1 MRWAQGDALER
12 ITDKALLFNELPAW
26 PADGQTIDYS
36 QADQRELCADP
47 QRLARFYALLSSA
60 HYRTSPLDLRRLMDA
75 PGMHFGLAQAGQ
87 EVVGAV
93 WLVDEGGLS
102 AELAHDVWAGRRR
115 PRGNLVAQS
124 LAAHG
129 GQWWAPTLRSRRITR
144 IATLPALRRQGIARQ
159 LVERQRRQAQG
170 LDFLSVS
177 FGYTEPLWRFWQSC
191 GFELVR
197 IGSKPE
203 ASSGCYTAMAILPLS
218 EQGRGAA
225 ARGAQASGAR
235 LAPGYG
241 SALNSRWRSRA
252 TTATRRWA
260 KRIGASW
267 PGSLSPIGRWRPAW
281 GHCSVCCWPAICRCP
296 RCAAICNGGNPR
308 RPARSR
314 RASAGRKPCCATGG
328 TKRRRRWNS

>member
-1 MRWAQGDALER
+1 MRCCS
-12 ITDKALLFNELPAW
+12 TSCPPAGGW
-26 PADGQTIDYS
+26 PDDRLQPAE
-36 QADQRELCADP
+36 QRELCADP

-102 AELAHDVWAGRRR
+102 AELAHDVGLAAAGRAATWWRSRWRRMAASGGRRR
-115 PRGNLVAQS
+115 CGHGALPASRRCRRYGGRVSRVSWSSGNAVRRRGWIFCRSA
-124 LAAHG
+124 LAIPSRCGALAILRFRAGAHRQQAG
-129 GQWWAPTLRSRRITR
+129 GQQRLLYRDGYLAPER
-144 IATLPALRRQGIARQ
+144 AR
-159 LVERQRRQAQG
+159 
-170 LDFLSVS
+170 
-177 FGYTEPLWRFWQSC
+177 
-191 GFELVR
+191 
-197 IGSKPE
+197 
-203 ASSGCYTAMAILPLS
+203 
-218 EQGRGAA
+218 RGAA

-235 LAPGYG
+235 LAWLRQRIELALAIPGDDG
-241 SALNSRWRSRA
+241 DTPLGEEDWRELAGFAFAHRPLE
-252 TTATRRWA
+252 
-260 KRIGASW
+260 AS
-267 PGSLSPIGRWRPAW
+267 L

-308 RPARSR
+308 RPARSW

>member
-1 MRWAQGDALER
+1 MRPACTSGWRRPGRRWSAPCGWW
-12 ITDKALLFNELPAW
+12 TKA
-26 PADGQTIDYS
+26 
-36 QADQRELCADP
+36 
-47 QRLARFYALLSSA
+47 
-60 HYRTSPLDLRRLMDA
+60 
-75 PGMHFGLAQAGQ
+75 AG
-87 EVVGAV
+87 
-93 WLVDEGGLS
+93 

-115 PRGNLVAQS
+115 PRGNPVAQS

-218 EQGRGAA
+218 EQGEALRHAA
-225 ARGAQASGAR
+225 HKHLARDWPRLRQRIELALAIPGDDGDTPLGEEDWRELAGFAFAHRPLEAS
-235 LAPGYG
+235 
-241 SALNSRWRSRA
+241 
-252 TTATRRWA
+252 T
-260 KRIGASW
+260 
-267 PGSLSPIGRWRPAW
+267 

-308 RPARSR
+308 RPARSW

>member
-1 MRWAQGDALER
+1 MAG
-12 ITDKALLFNELPAW
+12 
-26 PADGQTIDYS
+26 G
-36 QADQRELCADP
+36 
-47 QRLARFYALLSSA
+47 
-60 HYRTSPLDLRRLMDA
+60 RRR
-75 PGMHFGLAQAGQ
+75 Q
-87 EVVGAV
+87 
-93 WLVDEGGLS
+93 S

-115 PRGNLVAQS
+115 PRGKLVAQS

-218 EQGRGAA
+218 EQGEALRHAA
-225 ARGAQASGAR
+225 HKHLARDW
-235 LAPGYG
+235 PGCG
-241 SALNSRWRSRA
+241 SVLNSRWRSRA

-267 PGSLSPIGRWRPAW
+267 PGSLSPIGRWRPARGTAAFAVGQQSAAAHAARHLQRRQSPAACAELAGVSGQKALLRHW
-281 GHCSVCCWPAICRCP
+281 RHEAAQALEQLNAQHCRYWRDWTQSLQ
-296 RCAAICNGGNPR
+296 
-308 RPARSR
+308 
-314 RASAGRKPCCATGG
+314 
-328 TKRRRRWNS
+328 